1 MAKYREVTFNEG
13 VYGRA
18 AEYTD
23 SSAIVLAIR
32 NILLT
37 RRGNY
42 PFNPTFGMNIQK
54 YQFELLD
61 ATQLSQIKS
70 ELSNQIAEFLP
81 AFQNVEIDVRK
92 VTSEDGKEML
102 GIAVSSKVNG
112 ETTTTSFILY
122 EQNGTLE
129 VINETN

>member
-18 AEYTD
+18 AEHTD

-32 NILLT
+32 DILLS

-61 ATQLSQIKS
+61 ATQLSVIKS
-70 ELSNQIAEFLP
+70 ELNNHIAEFLP

-92 VTSEDGKEML
+92 VIDNEGREML
-102 GIAVSSKVNG
+102 GIAVSSRING
-112 ETTTTSFILY
+112 ETTTTSFVLY
-122 EQNGTLE
+122 EQNGSLE
-129 VINETN
+129 IVNETN